1 VTRNWRAAV
10 VVLAAL
16 AVWALP
22 APAGVEA
29 STWRLFAIF
38 AATIVGLVAQPL
50 PMGAVV
56 LAGSVLAA
64 LVGAVPVQ
72 ALLSGFANATVW
84 LVVAAFFFARAFVVT
99 GLGRRIAYLLI
110 GRLGRS
116 TLGLAYAVALADL
129 VVAPATPSN
138 TARAGGILYPIVRSL
153 AAALGSE
160 PGPTARR
167 AGTFLVVTEYQ
178 CNVVTSAMFM
188 TAMAASPLAVELAAG
203 VGVVIPWGTWAL
215 AGLAPGL
222 LSLALVPALLF
233 VLARP
238 EVTKTP
244 EAPAIARAELT
255 ALGRLKRSEAVLLAV
270 FAGLLALWATS
281 QLHGLDATLVAL
293 VGVAVLLGTGVLG
306 WDDVLGETKAWDAL
320 VWFGG
325 LVMMA
330 GQLNEQ
336 GLMGLFGSRLA
347 AGLDGWPWLAALL
360 VLALIYLYSHYAFAS
375 MTAHVTALYP
385 VFLATA
391 IAGGS
396 PPLLAALVLAM
407 FSNLN
412 GSLTHY
418 AGGPAPI
425 YFGSGYVSLAAWWR
439 LGFVVSVVNVVI
451 WLGLG
456 LPYWKLLGLW

>member
-1 VTRNWRAAV
+1 MTRNWRAAV

-38 AATIVGLVAQPL
+38 VATIVGLVVQPL

-56 LAGSVLAA
+56 LTASVLAA
-64 LVGAVPVQ
+64 LVGAVPVR

-84 LVVAAFFFARAFVVT
+84 LIVAAFLFARAFVLT

-110 GRLGRS
+110 GALGRS

-129 VVAPATPSN
+129 AIAPATPSN
-138 TARAGGILYPIVRSL
+138 TARAGGILYPIVRGL

-167 AGTFLVVTEYQ
+167 AGTFLMVTEYQ

-244 EAPAIARAELT
+244 KAPAIARAELT
-255 ALGRLKRSEAVLLAV
+255 ALGPLKRSEAVLLAV

-293 VGVAVLLGTGVLG
+293 LGVVALLATGVLG
-306 WDDVLGETKAWDAL
+306 WEDVLGETRAWDAL

-347 AGLDGWPWLAALL
+347 AGLDGWPWLAAL
-360 VLALIYLYSHYAFAS
+360 VALALVYLFAHYAFAS

-391 IAGGS
+391 IGAGA
-396 PPLLAALVLAM
+396 PPLLAALVLAI

-425 YFGSGYVSLAAWWR
+425 YFGSGYVDLATWWR
-439 LGFVVSVVNVVI
+439 LGFVVAVVNAIV
-451 WLGLG
+451 WLGIG
-456 LPYWKLLGLW
+456 LPYWRLIGLW

>member
-1 VTRNWRAAV
+1 MTRNWRAAV

-56 LAGSVLAA
+56 LTASVLAA
-64 LVGAVPVQ
+64 LVGAVPVR

-84 LVVAAFFFARAFVVT
+84 LIVAAFLFARAFVLT

-110 GRLGRS
+110 GALGRS

-129 VVAPATPSN
+129 AIAPATPSN
-138 TARAGGILYPIVRSL
+138 TARAGGILYPIVRGL

-167 AGTFLVVTEYQ
+167 AGTFLMVTEYQ

-188 TAMAASPLAVELAAG
+188 TAMAASPLAVELAANAG
-203 VGVVIPWGTWAL
+203 VAITWGVWAL
-215 AGLAPGL
+215 AGLVPGL
-222 LSLALVPALLF
+222 VSLALVPAVLF
-233 VLARP
+233 AVARP
-238 EVTKTP
+238 EVTRTP

-255 ALGRLKRSEAVLLAV
+255 ALGPLKRSEAVLLAV

-293 VGVAVLLGTGVLG
+293 LGVVALLATGVLG

-347 AGLDGWPWLAALL
+347 AGLDGWPWLAAL
-360 VLALIYLYSHYAFAS
+360 VALALVYLFAHYAFAS

-391 IAGGS
+391 IAGGA
-396 PPLLAALVLAM
+396 PPLLAALVLAI

-425 YFGSGYVSLAAWWR
+425 YFGSGYVDLATWWR
-439 LGFVVSVVNVVI
+439 LGFVVSVVNAVI

-456 LPYWKLLGLW
+456 LPYWRLLGLW